1 MAISKMLHRNCT
13 THIWTVCHKLVK
25 CYGNFR
31 TNFSSL
37 LFFWDKKYSFTSF
50 SSRPRTTTVFIC
62 ACFNLTNSF
71 VLSSPQ
77 WWRVL
82 TLDRQPDQK
91 GISVTPEEWLDQFFF
106 AYWVI
111 FNKFC
116 KVKIISCN
124 LHLSITSANYFSK
137 EFHFI
142 VKIPE
147 FEIWKDKP
155 RRLNHS

>member
-37 LFFWDKKYSFTSF
+37 LFFWAWRNTHLRLF
-50 SSRPRTTTVFIC
+50 RPDQGPHTVFIC

-124 LHLSITSANYFSK
+124 LHVSITSANYFLK
-137 EFHFI
+137 EFH
-142 VKIPE
+142 
-147 FEIWKDKP
+147 
-155 RRLNHS
+155 